1 MEFKLIFGVL
11 LNQLLAAD
19 RSEIKFV
26 PVLVNMGLIKL
37 PDQLDKY
44 DAIFD
49 SSVIEVEFDK
59 VKGGELVLNEFIP
72 HAVTESFSI

>member
-59 VKGGELVLNEFIP
+59 VKGGGTRIE
-72 HAVTESFSI
+72 